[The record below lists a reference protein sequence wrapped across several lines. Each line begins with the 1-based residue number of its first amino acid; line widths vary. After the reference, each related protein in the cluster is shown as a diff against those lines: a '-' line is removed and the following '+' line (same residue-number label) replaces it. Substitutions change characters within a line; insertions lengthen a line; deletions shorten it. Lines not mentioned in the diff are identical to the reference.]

1 MSEEDTLMVLAAS
14 YDSAVDAE
22 MDYDA
27 ILKLYDVAGTTHD
40 FDAAVIDRDE
50 NGKVKVVKRREEPT
64 RHGAAVG
71 LGVGLAVG
79 AAVALFPAV
88 ALAGGLLVGGAT
100 GAILGAVTG
109 HVTEGLDREDL
120 KELGEVLDK
129 GQAGL
134 IVVYEANLADQ
145 IVANIK
151 TGNRF
156 VSKQIDAD
164 LDDLTKQIEA
174 AEKNK
179 ST

>member
-1 MSEEDTLMVLAAS
+1 MSQEDTVMVLAAS
-14 YDSAVDAE
+14 YDDVVDAE

-27 ILKLYDVAGTTHD
+27 VLKLYDAAGTTHD
-40 FDAAVIDRDE
+40 FDAAVIGRDDE
-50 NGKVKVVKRREEPT
+50 GKVQVVKRREEPT

-88 ALAGGLLVGGAT
+88 ALVGGLVVGGVA
-100 GAILGAVTG
+100 GAALGAVTG
-109 HVTEGLDREDL
+109 HVTEGLDRDDL

-129 GQAGL
+129 GKAGL
-134 IVVYEANLADQ
+134 IVVYETNLSDQ

-151 TGNRF
+151 AGTTF
-156 VSKQIDAD
+156 VSKEINAD

-174 AEKNK
+174 AQKNK
-179 ST
+179 